1 MTVQRMVRIGAVVL
15 AWLLAVAALSAAGM
29 ALAVGQAAA
38 APESASYFVTPS
50 GAGNCAQAT
59 PCQLSTALG
68 LAVTGDSVYVAHG
81 VYQGTGAAVV
91 TLTRSIRL
99 QGGWTGNPSGPPLIN
114 LRTGSSTLDGQASR
128 RGVYVSSGLTP
139 TIAGFEITAGNATG
153 LAAGCLGDSAKGC
166 GGGMFVDQA
175 AAVIENNT
183 FLNNTALVTATSYG
197 QGQGG
202 GLYVETAAG
211 SVISHNVFMSNT
223 GALTGANLQGNG
235 GGLEVHGPNTN
246 TLIENNQFIGN
257 VAAEW
262 GGGLAL
268 EDVIGAQA
276 QGNTFQDNVAV
287 SGGGLYSWYSSL
299 GVLNNVFRG
308 NSGDGAAYLG
318 FFGGPFANNLIVDN
332 PSSAGIVVAYGSGGL
347 PILYNNIVSQP
358 GAGQGIDV
366 FANTPNRLEM
376 FAINNTLVG
385 PGAGTGVLVASGYVT
400 LTAVNTL
407 LSGFSTGIMSLHP
420 ASVTVSADYTLFDL
434 NVGGLGNAAF
444 TNNVFGAAAFADPAG
459 RDYHLLANSAARDTG
474 LSTLVSTDIDGDHR
488 PIGPANDIGADET
501 HFVSAVF
508 LAVTRR

>member
-1 MTVQRMVRIGAVVL
+1 MGAVVL
-15 AWLLAVAALSAAGM
+15 AWLLAAGALSAAGA

-38 APESASYFVTPS
+38 APESASYFVMVG

-59 PCQLSTALG
+59 PCQLPTALG
-68 LAVTGDSVYVAHG
+68 LAVTGDSVYVGHG
-81 VYQGTGAAVV
+81 VYTGTGAAVV

-99 QGGWTGNPSGPPLIN
+99 QGGWTGNPSGPPIIN
-114 LRTGSSTLDGQASR
+114 LRTGASTLDGQASR

-139 TIAGFEITAGNATG
+139 TISGLEITQGNATG
-153 LAAGCLGDSAKGC
+153 LTAGCLGDSAKGC
-166 GGGMFVDQA
+166 GGGMFVDKA

-197 QGQGG
+197 QGHGG
-202 GLYVETAAG
+202 GLYLETAAG
-211 SVISHNVFMSNT
+211 SVISHNVFISNT
-223 GALTGANLQGNG
+223 GALEGENLQGNG
-235 GGLEVHGPNTN
+235 GGLEVHGPNTD
-246 TLIENNQFIGN
+246 TIVANNQFIGN
-257 VAAEW
+257 LAAEW

-268 EDVIGAQA
+268 EEVTGVQV
-276 QGNTFQDNVAV
+276 QGNTFQDNAAV
-287 SGGGLYSWYSSL
+287 SGGGLYGWYNSL

-318 FFGGPFANNLIVDN
+318 FFSGPFANNLIVDN
-332 PSSAGIVVAYGSGGL
+332 PSVAGIVVAYGDGGL

-358 GAGQGIDV
+358 GAGQGFDV
-366 FANTPNRLEM
+366 FAGASHRLEL

-400 LTAVNTL
+400 LTAANTL

-420 ASVTVSADYTLFDL
+420 ASVTVSADYTLFDE
-434 NVGGLGNAAF
+434 NVGALGNAAF
-444 TNNVFGAAAFADPAG
+444 THNVFGAPAFVDPAG
-459 RDYHLLANSAARDTG
+459 RDYHILANSAARDTG

-501 HFVSAVF
+501 RFVTAVF
-508 LAVTRR
+508 LPLSRR